1 MLLELIDET
10 NGVRTYEG
18 YVEVNGSRITVFDV
32 KIDSPSLGNYEFNL
46 YEDLSHQ
53 GAEDTLLTFAL
64 PIYAVDADGDRSA
77 LSGGSSTPEAA
88 EILVN
93 VTDDVVELV
102 DKG

>member
-1 MLLELIDET
+1 M
-10 NGVRTYEG
+10 
-18 YVEVNGSRITVFDV
+18 
-32 KIDSPSLGNYEFNL
+32 
-46 YEDLSHQ
+46 
-53 GAEDTLLTFAL
+53 

-77 LSGGSSTPEAA
+77 LSGGSEHTGFT